1 MRTKNRYFTLSLLG
15 TALFA
20 TVCSA
25 GAILGVAA
33 EEVAGG
39 DTTGTDVQ
47 TENFVT
53 SQEGWDALPAGW
65 AFGDGVITST
75 SNAFLGGGIMRDYY
89 ADTPSDYTVSATL
102 HNTATDNGA
111 EIGLGII
118 PWAQDTSNYVIVSV
132 KWNANRSPCSR
143 NALSTACN
151 TVRRAAP
158 LVHGTKMS
166 LRVRLLQHLIVMN
179 P

>member
-53 SQEGWDALPAGW
+53 SQEGWDALPAVGHSVT
-65 AFGDGVITST
+65 GS
-75 SNAFLGGGIMRDYY
+75 SPRHR
-89 ADTPSDYTVSATL
+89 TPSSEGESCATI
-102 HNTATDNGA
+102 TQ
-111 EIGLGII
+111 I
-118 PWAQDTSNYVIVSV
+118 
-132 KWNANRSPCSR
+132 R
-143 NALSTACN
+143 
-151 TVRRAAP
+151 P
-158 LVHGTKMS
+158 LTT
-166 LRVRLLQHLIVMN
+166 R
-179 P
+179 